1 MARRRAL
8 EGVPHRAVV
17 TEVARDVIEEI
28 ARDEVPLFSV
38 LSQAYFADPRRAV
51 SGKGSRKSPLGFG
64 SEAVEL
70 ILTPVVLAAT
80 AKAVECL
87 AEILLKRTTG
97 EGTTAALR
105 RMFRVGPRSPDGPG
119 PDDSAEGTSS
129 ESSEAD
135 VEAEID
141 VEAEA
146 VAIAV
151 AVELRQE
158 DIERLRHVVES
169 TLHDCGA
176 APETSRLIAD
186 AIIGRC
192 RAPRPAG

>member
-1 MARRRAL
+1 MI
-8 EGVPHRAVV
+8 

-28 ARDEVPLFSV
+28 ARDEVPMFSAI
-38 LSQAYFADPRRAV
+38 SRTYFADPRRAV
-51 SGKGSRKSPLGFG
+51 SRKGSRRSPLGFG
-64 SEAVEL
+64 SEAVDL

-87 AEILLKRTTG
+87 ADMFLKHTTG

-105 RMFRVGPRSPDGPG
+105 RMFRVGRRSPGEPA
-119 PDDSAEGTSS
+119 PNAAAAGTSS
-129 ESSEAD
+129 E
-135 VEAEID
+135 
-141 VEAEA
+141 AEA
-146 VAIAV
+146 VAV

>member
-1 MARRRAL
+1 MI
-8 EGVPHRAVV
+8 
-17 TEVARDVIEEI
+17 TEIARDVIEEI
-28 ARDEVPLFSV
+28 AREEVPMFSA
-38 LSQAYFADPRRAV
+38 LSQAYFADPQRAV

-64 SEAVEL
+64 SDAVEL

-87 AEILLKRTTG
+87 ADIFFKHTTG

-105 RMFRVGPRSPDGPG
+105 RIFRVGQRSRGEPA
-119 PDDSAEGTSS
+119 PDDAAEGTP
-129 ESSEAD
+129 SEAG
-135 VEAEID
+135 
-141 VEAEA
+141 AEA
-146 VAIAV
+146 GAGAVAL

-169 TLHDCGA
+169 TLHDCGV

-192 RAPRPAG
+192 RAPRPTG

>member
-1 MARRRAL
+1 MARRKAL
-8 EGVPHRAVV
+8 EGVPHRAVI

-129 ESSEAD
+129 ESSEAETD
-135 VEAEID
+135 VEAGT
-141 VEAEA
+141 EA
-146 VAIAV
+146 VAVAV

>member
-1 MARRRAL
+1 MARKRAL
-8 EGVPHRAVV
+8 EDVPHRVV
-17 TEVARDVIEEI
+17 ITEIARDVIEEI
-28 ARDEVPLFSV
+28 AGEEVPMFSAV
-38 LSQAYFADPRRAV
+38 SQAYFADPQRAV

-64 SEAVEL
+64 SDAVEL

-87 AEILLKRTTG
+87 AEIFFEHTTG

-105 RMFRVGPRSPDGPG
+105 RIFRVGRRSLGEPA
-119 PDDSAEGTSS
+119 PDDAAEGTASAA
-129 ESSEAD
+129 EAG
-135 VEAEID
+135 VEVE

-146 VAIAV
+146 VAVAV
-151 AVELRQE
+151 AVALRQE
-158 DIERLRHVVES
+158 DVERLRHVVES

-192 RAPRPAG
+192 RAPRPTR